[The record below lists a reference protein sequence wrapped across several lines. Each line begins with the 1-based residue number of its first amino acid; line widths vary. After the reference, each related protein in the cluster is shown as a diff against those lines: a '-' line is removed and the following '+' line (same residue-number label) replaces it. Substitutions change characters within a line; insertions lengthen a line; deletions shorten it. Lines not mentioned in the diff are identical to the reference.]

1 MDEEILTVKDLANFL
16 KVDEK
21 TIYRLIQD
29 KEIPCFKVRGQ
40 WRFKKSIIVEWIDK
54 KLKQSEHRKR

>member
-1 MDEEILTVKDLANFL
+1 MDEEILTVKDVANFL

-40 WRFKKSIIVEWIDK
+40 WRFKKSTIVEWINQ
-54 KLKQSEHRKR
+54 KLKQSKHRKQ

>member
-1 MDEEILTVKDLANFL
+1 MEEEILTVKDLANFL

-29 KEIPCFKVRGQ
+29 KAIPCFKVRGQ
-40 WRFKKSIIVEWIDK
+40 WRFKKSMVVEWIDQ
-54 KLKQSEHRKR
+54 KLKHSKNLKK

>member
-29 KEIPCFKVRGQ
+29 KEIPCFKIRGQ
-40 WRFKKSIIVEWIDK
+40 WRFKKSIIVEWIDN
-54 KLKQSEHRKR
+54 KLKQLDNQKK